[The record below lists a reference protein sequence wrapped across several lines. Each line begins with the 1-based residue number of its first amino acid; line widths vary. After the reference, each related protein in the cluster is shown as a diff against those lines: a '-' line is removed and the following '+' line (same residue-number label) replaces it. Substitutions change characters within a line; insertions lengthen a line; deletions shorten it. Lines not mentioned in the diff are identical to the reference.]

1 MLAGHHPYGRQPAEA
16 GNEPEIA
23 LQPLAA
29 LDPERRA
36 ALRAAL
42 AWSRAGRPDM
52 AELMRALRRE
62 HVEKPVAPAAPA
74 SAETPAAIAARLAAP
89 SAVAAPHVPAP
100 AAAPARPARSRL
112 TLLSAVAAGLAL
124 VLGILIG
131 RFDSGKPEPVGA
143 VPPPAVASATDT
155 RAAPQEKAVAS
166 ATTAAPEPR
175 PPATEDAPAE
185 APVEEGST
193 GLVFFDAP
201 KMVVSKRAVVAA
213 VPLRHLNRARRAVSV
228 KWRIVEG
235 SARAGRDYAGAT
247 SGTETFVEGHSFR
260 ILFVPIIENPGA
272 TGDRTFTVEL
282 TDVTPGASFGPT
294 QSVEV
299 TILGGP

>member
-1 MLAGHHPYGRQPAEA
+1 
-16 GNEPEIA
+16 
-23 LQPLAA
+23 
-29 LDPERRA
+29 
-36 ALRAAL
+36 
-42 AWSRAGRPDM
+42 
-52 AELMRALRRE
+52 
-62 HVEKPVAPAAPA
+62 
-74 SAETPAAIAARLAAP
+74 
-89 SAVAAPHVPAP
+89 
-100 AAAPARPARSRL
+100 
-112 TLLSAVAAGLAL
+112 LLSAVAAGLAL

-131 RFDSGKPEPVGA
+131 RFDSGTPEPVGA
-143 VPPPAVASATDT
+143 VPPPAVATAIDT
-155 RAAPQEKAVAS
+155 PAAPQEKSVAA
-166 ATTAAPEPR
+166 ATAAAPEPR

-294 QSVEV
+294 PSVEV